1 MPHSLTERQT
11 EYLEYLK
18 DYMSI
23 NEHSPTLKEIAE
35 HFKVRPPTVHK
46 TLRALELKGFLMS
59 RRDSVSGFFIRLA
72 ERGGGIEKIINLM
85 IIGKV
90 DKDGFL
96 NEFPGKHGNIE
107 VCLFGV
113 DEMEVFGIQMS
124 EDLPQASLRA
134 GDILICDY
142 GKRPQATDIAVLP
155 FGIKAKK
162 FWLCQIFSQTM
173 DKDMPNLEVAN
184 PFPIPEE
191 LIDLN
196 LGKKLTW
203 EPLARDKENEKYF
216 EKLEIKEDTFRE
228 ALPPELVGATVIKI
242 IRKLKAN

>member
-1 MPHSLTERQT
+1 MPHSLTERQV
-11 EYLEYLK
+11 EYLQYLK

-35 HFKVRPPTVHK
+35 HFKVKPPTVHK
-46 TLRALELKGFLMS
+46 TLKALELKGFLMS
-59 RRDSVSGFFIRLA
+59 RRDSISGFFIRLA
-72 ERGGGIEKIINLM
+72 ERGVGIEKIINLM

-96 NEFPGKHGNIE
+96 NEFPGKHGNIDA
-107 VCLFGV
+107 CLIGV
-113 DEMEVFGIQMS
+113 DEIEVFGLKMS

-155 FGIKAKK
+155 FGINTRKY
-162 FWLCQIFSQTM
+162 WLCQIFSQTM

-184 PFPIPEE
+184 PFPIPE
-191 LIDLN
+191 DLVDIT

-203 EPLARDKENEKYF
+203 EPLAMDDMNQEYF
-216 EKLEIKEDTFRE
+216 NYLELKEDKYRG
-228 ALPPELVGATVIKI
+228 AIPPDFVAATVLKV
-242 IRKLKAN
+242 IRNLKQ